1 LAQPLGWLSANSG
14 PFILILALLVIGLG
28 ALTAWLVVSLRRV
41 EKRYQALTAGT
52 DGGSLE
58 TVLDQHVSQV
68 REATGRV
75 VELDALTR
83 QLERSSRSHLQHLG
97 FLRFNPFRDTGGDQ
111 SFAIALGDQD
121 GNGVVISSL
130 HSRDVTRVYA
140 KPLVSWESSY
150 QLTDEEQQAI
160 QRALGQA

>member
-1 LAQPLGWLSANSG
+1 MSWLSANSSA
-14 PFILILALLVIGLG
+14 FILILTLLVIGLG
-28 ALTAWLVVSLRRV
+28 GVAAWLVISLRRV
-41 EKRYQALTAGT
+41 ERKYETLTAGT

-58 TVLDQHVSQV
+58 SVLDQHVSQM

-75 VELDALTR
+75 IELDALTR
-83 QLERSSRSHLQHLG
+83 QLERSSRTHLQHVG

-111 SFAIALGDQD
+111 SFVIALGDQD
-121 GNGVVISSL
+121 GNGVIVSSL

-140 KPLVSWESSY
+140 KPLVGWQSSY

-160 QRALGQA
+160 RRALGQA